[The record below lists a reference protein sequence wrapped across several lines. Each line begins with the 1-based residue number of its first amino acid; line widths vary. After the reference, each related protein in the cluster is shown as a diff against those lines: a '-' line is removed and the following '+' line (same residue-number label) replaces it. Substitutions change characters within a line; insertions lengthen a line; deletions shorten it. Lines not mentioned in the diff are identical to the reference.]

1 MRRNP
6 EPTRDMRLL
15 FVRHGETDHNKA
27 RRIQGP
33 LIDDPLNATGEEQ
46 ARALAAHIA
55 AEQAAGAIHLDAVYS
70 SPLKRAWL
78 TAEAVAQAFRLTPVP
93 VKAFQEFSWGRYLG
107 TTETGETLEA
117 MKRAHQE
124 WKGGNVAYRLPD
136 GPQFPGESPET
147 AWARARGALFPLL
160 EKHSSGTIALVAHG
174 RINKIML
181 SALVHR
187 DLSRMEEFPQG
198 NTSLTLLER
207 DDGAPPEGP
216 WRALYVNH
224 KVHLAGMPS
233 TIPDRSSE
241 GERPPLV

>member
-1 MRRNP
+1 
-6 EPTRDMRLL
+6 MRLL

-33 LIDDPLNATGEEQ
+33 LLDDPLNATGQEQ

-70 SPLKRAWL
+70 SPLQRAWQ
-78 TAEAVAQAFRLTPVP
+78 TAESIAQIFGLAPIP
-93 VKAFQEFSWGRYLG
+93 IKGFQEFSWGRYLG
-107 TTETGETLEA
+107 ATETGDTLEA
-117 MKRAHQE
+117 MKKAHAE
-124 WKGGNVAYRLPD
+124 WKGGNVGYRLPD
-136 GPQFPGESPET
+136 GPAFAGESPEI

-160 EKHSSGTIALVAHG
+160 ERHPTGTIALVAHG

-181 SALVHR
+181 AALIHG

-207 DDGAPPEGP
+207 DDHAPPAGP

-241 GERPPLV
+241 GEGPPLV